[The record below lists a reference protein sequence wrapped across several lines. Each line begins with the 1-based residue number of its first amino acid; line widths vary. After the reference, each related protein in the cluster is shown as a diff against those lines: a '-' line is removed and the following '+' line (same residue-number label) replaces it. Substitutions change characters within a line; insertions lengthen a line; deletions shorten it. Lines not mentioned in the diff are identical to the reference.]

1 MYGKRR
7 IEDVN
12 AKCKLLMEMGFEI
25 EHADSRVSF
34 KGFTFD
40 FSATACDV
48 KSIMYTALVAMHD
61 QAFKQGKDYLR
72 EQFKS
77 LMLPEEE

>member
-7 IEDVN
+7 IEDIN

-25 EHADSRVSF
+25 EHSDSCVSF

-48 KSIMYTALVAMHD
+48 KSIMYTALVTMHD
-61 QAFKQGKDYLR
+61 QAFKQGKNYLR
-72 EQFKS
+72 GQFKS